1 MQLSVEKTMILTAGP
16 QDSVWTVSEED
27 PDLEAVIVAKYLGVT
42 IQIKG
47 RNMIKVREVQMI
59 LSARKFAHTIM
70 GYSRVGQ
77 DKCQVAYTLWERCA
91 IPAILYAVEA
101 MVVSKATV
109 KELDRIQHMVVRF
122 SSSYLDQLQW
132 QWGTWMGE

>member
-1 MQLSVEKTMILTAGP
+1 M
-16 QDSVWTVSEED
+16 
-27 PDLEAVIVAKYLGVT
+27 AKYLGVT

-47 RNMIKVREVQMI
+47 LNMIKEREVQMI

-122 SSSYLDQLQW
+122 ILQLPRSAAMAVGYLDGGMKPMQSRIQESMLICVESLQII
-132 QWGTWMGE
+132 